1 MHVQINQSGSDHQAV
16 HRTPLG
22 PRWSL
27 SGGFRPKC
35 RNLFIHHQN
44 VGDRIETVARVND
57 SSASEQKRFHHRQ
70 LTETPGQ
77 RKHRHRASMFRLF
90 MGAFPYL
97 RSNLEHRSFIMQTQ
111 THKRLGV
118 LRADSPG
125 WNDLV
130 RNHIEE
136 GWNFVLVLPNK
147 PEAVEDFC
155 HLFGLPT
162 DCKPKTLTR
171 SGLFRLSQFMEPDVF
186 DEALASWGPD
196 SQIVFVEQLD
206 FPINRP

>member
-1 MHVQINQSGSDHQAV
+1 
-16 HRTPLG
+16 
-22 PRWSL
+22 
-27 SGGFRPKC
+27 
-35 RNLFIHHQN
+35 
-44 VGDRIETVARVND
+44 
-57 SSASEQKRFHHRQ
+57 
-70 LTETPGQ
+70 
-77 RKHRHRASMFRLF
+77 
-90 MGAFPYL
+90 
-97 RSNLEHRSFIMQTQ
+97 MQTQ

-118 LRADSPG
+118 LRADSQG

-171 SGLFRLSQFMEPDVF
+171 SGLFRLSQFMEPEVF
-186 DEALASWGPD
+186 DEVLASWGPD

-206 FPINRP
+206 FPINRPPRLQPFLVYSHVLGILAQAQTMSAAKEALADYEGSWGPGFPEASIYIWHKNSWKLYEGR